1 MMRSFIAID
10 LPENVKK
17 EIQKIQAQLPDFL
30 GKKIETGNLHL
41 TLKFLGEIDE
51 DKIKTVK
58 EKLKIIN
65 TASFDLEI
73 DGAGV
78 FSPSYIRIVWLH
90 IKGAEVLQKVVD
102 SVLGD
107 IFKPEER
114 FMGHLTVA
122 RVKNIK
128 NKKEFL
134 ENIKKIEIPTMKF
147 KARCFRLMKSD
158 LRPEGPVYS
167 VLEEYDLK

>member
-1 MMRSFIAID
+1 MIRSFIAID

-17 EIQKIQAQLPDFL
+17 EVQRTQGQLPDFF
-30 GKKIETGNLHL
+30 GKKVEPENLHL

-51 DKIKTVK
+51 EKIKLVK

-65 TASFDLEI
+65 TASFDLEL
-73 DGAGV
+73 DAVGV

-134 ENIKKIEIPTMKF
+134 EKLKKIEIPKMKF
-147 KARCFRLMKSD
+147 KVSRFRLMKSD